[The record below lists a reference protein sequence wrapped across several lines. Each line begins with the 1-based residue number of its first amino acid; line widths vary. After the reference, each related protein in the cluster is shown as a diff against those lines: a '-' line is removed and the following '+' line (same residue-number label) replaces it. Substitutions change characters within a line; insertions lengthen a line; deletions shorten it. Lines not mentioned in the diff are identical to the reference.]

1 MARRHIDI
9 STPSSSSPPSPLSGV
24 LVQLPLPA
32 HIDEEA
38 VLAEVALEKDV
49 DGFHPINIGQLAMK
63 GRHPLFAPCTPEVS
77 GTH

>member
-1 MARRHIDI
+1 M
-9 STPSSSSPPSPLSGV
+9 
-24 LVQLPLPA
+24 QLPLPA

>member
-1 MARRHIDI
+1 M
-9 STPSSSSPPSPLSGV
+9 